1 MTPDY
6 QNALSSDD
14 YRSITSITKNYALL
28 FWQRLPYTAS
38 LAIPS
43 QTNWRL
49 GIWNSVDTTLHQASF
64 SISQKA
70 NSSPWYGYAGI
81 TGPVTTVRPAHGL
94 PDAARPGGALSDAW
108 EAVMHNL
115 ASRELLLIFFF
126 ALCVFLS
133 GCGDKNDTATLSQAS
148 VNADTPFAP
157 TLRLLGE
164 IPSANNKSLN
174 KKLKLDAGGVGGG
187 LISWAIHTVV
197 DGLQEGITIGIANAT
212 TGRLFDGLN
221 SDSGTNA
228 QYTAILGQLTNITT
242 QLSSVSSQ
250 ITALSQSL
258 NLQNDAILN
267 TINNTQLYQIYT
279 PIQTAFN
286 SGSSSYTYIA
296 SAAAKSPPIPTAT
309 LTGMVSKF
317 TTDPNNSNS
326 TMNSHIRGL
335 YNLVIHQGVLH
346 TYAKEIIDQ
355 NATTLIT
362 TQADATTLAENAY
375 TLLQQKFGEI
385 LVHQLEAEI
394 IIIEMDN
401 ALDPNG
407 LAGYAAADLKAF
419 YQVLQEETNAF
430 IKEVNFLMI
439 NLVDYRYAAKYNS
452 DISNV
457 TGKTVNYMHDYGL
470 APDKTY
476 SMVYATSRIFVAQLL
491 NNIPAS
497 YGIPKDTGFHG
508 VIILPKLYALQPG
521 SSSSPVTPGPI
532 TVKFKGYTNNPSTNQ
547 PVFTGYSTSIKVPQP
562 TTVSGQFP
570 YTAWTNSTSPPQSYP
585 DNQWL
590 FYEFTAASDFPA
602 GYYQMYLVDDGN
614 KPSNSP
620 WHHTQTFYGNLNV
633 LWYDATTHVGPGS
646 GTLSPASSNSY
657 KFGMFAAR
665 WDWGYNLLA
674 MDQWNTPAR
683 ITKLYGSLTAFSSPP
698 SPVSV
703 GNPCYPGT
711 SNYNV
716 LWPWQ
721 KLSGFEFY
729 PEATNQTTNN
739 NVIGVYLPQQNKAYF
754 SLATLKQFPFAL
766 SSTVTPNVISN
777 TGAQLFYS
785 IVGTGP
791 VNNIQYSD
799 EYDIVNTSTNSAPTV
814 MDYHDMDSSG
824 KQTNVNITNSGTF
837 ALIKGNAYRVS
848 ANAMLY
854 SNWIFAT
861 DRSAT
866 IKFSSDM
873 QVVYTGTY
881 PLPTPLY

>member
-38 LAIPS
+38 LAIPG

-49 GIWNSVDTTLHQASF
+49 GIWNSVDTT
-64 SISQKA
+64 
-70 NSSPWYGYAGI
+70 
-81 TGPVTTVRPAHGL
+81 
-94 PDAARPGGALSDAW
+94 RPGGALSDAW

-197 DGLQEGITIGIANAT
+197 DGLQEGITTGVANAT

-221 SDSGTNA
+221 SGSGTNA

-242 QLSSVSSQ
+242 QLSSVSAQ

-335 YNLVIHQGVLH
+335 YNLVINQGVLH
-346 TYAKEIIDQ
+346 TFAKEIIDQ

-407 LAGYAAADLKAF
+407 VAGLAAADLQAF
-419 YQVLQEETNAF
+419 YSDIQEEMNAF
-430 IKEVNFLMI
+430 LQEVNFLMI
-439 NLVDYRYAAKYNS
+439 NLVDYRYAAKFTS
-452 DISNV
+452 DTSNMIHK
-457 TGKTVNYMHDYGL
+457 TGVPAFSYMHDYGL
-470 APDKTY
+470 ASDSTY
-476 SMVYATSRIFVAQLL
+476 SMVYATSRIFKAQLL
-491 NNIPAS
+491 SSIPVS
-497 YGIPKDTGFHG
+497 YGIPQDTGFHG
-508 VIILPKLYALQPG
+508 YIILPNLYALQPG
-521 SSSSPVTPGPI
+521 SSSNPVTLGPI

-547 PVFTGYSTSIKVPQP
+547 PVFTGYSTSIKVPRP
-562 TTVSGQFP
+562 TPVSGQFP

-602 GYYQMYLVDDGN
+602 GNYKMYLVDDG
-614 KPSNSP
+614 KSPSYSP
-620 WHHTQTFYGNLNV
+620 WHHTQTYYGNLNV
-633 LWYDATTHVGPGS
+633 LWYDPTTTVKPGS

-674 MDQWNTPAR
+674 MNPWNTPAK
-683 ITKLYGSLTAFSSPP
+683 ITKLYGSLTGLSSPP
-698 SPVSV
+698 APVSV

-711 SNYNV
+711 SNYAV

-721 KLSGFEFY
+721 KLSGFVFY

-739 NVIGVYLPQQNKAYF
+739 NVIGVHLPQQSKAYF

-766 SSTVTPNVISN
+766 SNTVTPNAMSN
-777 TGAQLFYS
+777 TNAQLFYN
-785 IVGTGP
+785 IVGTGS
-791 VNNIQYSD
+791 VNNILYSD
-799 EYDIVNTSTNSAPTV
+799 EYDIVNTSKNSAPTV
-814 MDYHDMDSSG
+814 MDYRDMDSSG
-824 KQTNVNITNSGTF
+824 AQSTVSFSQPGTF
-837 ALIKGNAYRVS
+837 ALIYGNAYNVS

-866 IKFSSDM
+866 IKYSSDM

-881 PLPTPLY
+881 QLPTPLY